1 MISQKREQKQQQRET
16 QSAMESFER
25 FSSSRLFFF
34 LAKRNNM
41 NFLVNHEAFLM
52 IAAAWAPVWRKL
64 NISLSCVELRSAFK
78 LQSYLFSGF
87 VFSVFIKRGF
97 HLLSDSIT
105 QHNIIL
111 FSGVNILRFS
121 SLDYIFLLPG
131 MAFQYLRRRLFL
143 YINKYVFLFGCDYAM
158 AWLWPLRKYTQIY
171 KYFAFSQ
178 EMESTRC
185 SAVVSG
191 KVEWVFVNNV
201 AKVTRMASSW
211 SVSFNLNVTEHYSQ
225 ASPGTFFPGEIKV
238 LFVSDLSGFC
248 GSRIEFF
255 CLCDYKDW

>member
-111 FSGVNILRFS
+111 FSGVNTEYSPLFFSRLHFSFAGDGVSIPSPS
-121 SLDYIFLLPG
+121 SLSIH
-131 MAFQYLRRRLFL
+131 
-143 YINKYVFLFGCDYAM
+143 K
-158 AWLWPLRKYTQIY
+158 
-171 KYFAFSQ
+171 
-178 EMESTRC
+178 
-185 SAVVSG
+185 
-191 KVEWVFVNNV
+191 
-201 AKVTRMASSW
+201 
-211 SVSFNLNVTEHYSQ
+211 
-225 ASPGTFFPGEIKV
+225 
-238 LFVSDLSGFC
+238 
-248 GSRIEFF
+248 
-255 CLCDYKDW
+255 